1 MAESKE
7 QLKANSKYS
16 GSGALTRE
24 QFLFHEMRV
33 TAKLMSSGLDDKQ
46 IAEAIIRD
54 NLFQYPTE
62 KSLRNILG
70 GCIRRLKA
78 LNHETLVTAVASQ
91 PTEVAKQICLYA
103 MMKNSSLVYD
113 FMVDVIGEKY
123 RFRDLSFGKTDVNA
137 FFFRIQE
144 QDDYVATWSDSTINK
159 IKQVLIK
166 TLVGTEYLDNI
177 KSNKINPVWIDS
189 ILLNSIKANGDY
201 TALPAFNYFE

>member
-78 LNHETLVTAVASQ
+78 LNDETLVTAVASQ

-166 TLVGTEYLDNI
+166 TLVETGYLDNI
-177 KSNKINPVWIDS
+177 RSNKINPVWIDS